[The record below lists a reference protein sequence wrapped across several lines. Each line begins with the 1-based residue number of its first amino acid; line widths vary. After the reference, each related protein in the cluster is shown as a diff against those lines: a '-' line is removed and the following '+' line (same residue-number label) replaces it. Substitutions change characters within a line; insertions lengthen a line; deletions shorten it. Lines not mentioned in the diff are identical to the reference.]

1 MVHWSLHSRIMAKV
15 NPDIDIFMREL
26 DAIVDEYENDF
37 HVNISDLRNA
47 LVDYVEVL
55 DELRL

>member
-1 MVHWSLHSRIMAKV
+1 V

-37 HVNISDLRNA
+37 HVNIRDLRNA

>member
-1 MVHWSLHSRIMAKV
+1 M

-37 HVNISDLRNA
+37 HVNIRDLRNA

-55 DELRL
+55 AELRL

>member
-1 MVHWSLHSRIMAKV
+1 M
-15 NPDIDIFMREL
+15 NPDIDIFMVEL

-37 HVNISDLRNA
+37 HVNIRDLRNA
-47 LVDYVEVL
+47 LLDYVEVL

>member
-1 MVHWSLHSRIMAKV
+1 M
-15 NPDIDIFMREL
+15 NPDIDIFIREL

-37 HVNISDLRNA
+37 HVNIRDLRNA

>member
-1 MVHWSLHSRIMAKV
+1 MAKV

-37 HVNISDLRNA
+37 HVNIRDLRNA

>member
-1 MVHWSLHSRIMAKV
+1 MAKV
-15 NPDIDIFMREL
+15 NDDISIFMREL
-26 DAIVDEYENDF
+26 DAIVEEYEEDF
-37 HVNISDLRNA
+37 HVNIRDLRNA